1 MEREKMGENMKIE
14 KLYKQ
19 NYDEGLMGMVSAAKY
34 LCIKKSSLYQICMRK
49 QITVVKIGRLNKF
62 RKADLD
68 DFIKQNVVDAE
79 N

>member
-1 MEREKMGENMKIE
+1 MKIE
-14 KLYKQ
+14 NFDRK
-19 NYDEGLMGMVSAAKY
+19 NNDDGLMGMESAAKY
-34 LCIKKSSLYQICMRK
+34 LSIKKSSLYQLCMRK
-49 QITVVKIGRLNKF
+49 KVSVVKIGRLNKF

>member
-1 MEREKMGENMKIE
+1 MVFVYGENMKIE
-14 KLYKQ
+14 SLDKQ
-19 NYDEGLMGMVSAAKY
+19 NNDGGLMDMESAAKY
-34 LCIKKSSLYQICMRK
+34 LCIKVSSLYQLCMRK

-68 DFIKQNVVDAE
+68 DFIRQNVVNAV

>member
-1 MEREKMGENMKIE
+1 MKIVNLDR
-14 KLYKQ
+14 K
-19 NYDEGLMGMVSAAKY
+19 NYDDGLMDMESAAKY
-34 LCIKKSSLYQICMRK
+34 LSIKISSLYQLCMRK
-49 QITVVKIGRLNKF
+49 QITVTKIGRLNKF